1 MCGSLAYDEVR
12 YIYLSVVRLNLTT
25 LTTFFILSESS
36 VEIRIPIKVG
46 SAEKF
51 KLTQFIL

>member
-36 VEIRIPIKVG
+36 VEIHISIKVG

-51 KLTQFIL
+51 KLTQFI